1 MDKLSFISFMSIS
14 FPEQIIVFILGT
26 LFIGKKSILKSPVN
40 IVKVVFISLLMSALN
55 YIIRKYLNYELEITI
70 FSMLLFILL
79 LIFVLKYRFYE
90 AISLSVFG
98 FLLILIIEIPMSLL
112 LKNLLE
118 ITSPADLYNNYSKLV
133 PWVFSVRFMQII
145 TIILLYKFDIKVFDM
160 ENSNIKK
167 KEFYIQIA
175 VYLISI
181 LSLAF
186 LTIIMAK
193 VLIFNDNI
201 SESSNNLLRMNICI
215 TLFITATLTVA
226 VRDTYS
232 YYKNKNVLNNNE
244 LIQNIDLIYDMITQ
258 KKYREAKE
266 ALQNLKSHINKN

>member
-1 MDKLSFISFMSIS
+1 MSIS

>member
-14 FPEQIIVFILGT
+14 FPELIIVFILGT

-70 FSMLLFILL
+70 FSMLLFTLL

>member
-175 VYLISI
+175 FYLISI

>member
-70 FSMLLFILL
+70 FSMLLFTLL

-175 VYLISI
+175 FYLISI

>member
-1 MDKLSFISFMSIS
+1 
-14 FPEQIIVFILGT
+14 
-26 LFIGKKSILKSPVN
+26 
-40 IVKVVFISLLMSALN
+40 
-55 YIIRKYLNYELEITI
+55 
-70 FSMLLFILL
+70 
-79 LIFVLKYRFYE
+79 
-90 AISLSVFG
+90 
-98 FLLILIIEIPMSLL
+98 
-112 LKNLLE
+112 
-118 ITSPADLYNNYSKLV
+118 
-133 PWVFSVRFMQII
+133 MQII

-258 KKYREAKE
+258 KKYREAKRSP
-266 ALQNLKSHINKN
+266 AKFKISY

>member
-70 FSMLLFILL
+70 FSMLLFTLL

-258 KKYREAKE
+258 KNYREAKE

>member
-14 FPEQIIVFILGT
+14 FPELIIVFILGT

-70 FSMLLFILL
+70 FSMLLFTLL

-175 VYLISI
+175 FYLISI

>member
-79 LIFVLKYRFYE
+79 LIFVLKYRFYG

-118 ITSPADLYNNYSKLV
+118 ITSP
-133 PWVFSVRFMQII
+133 QIYI
-145 TIILLYKFDIKVFDM
+145 TTTP
-160 ENSNIKK
+160 N
-167 KEFYIQIA
+167 
-175 VYLISI
+175 
-181 LSLAF
+181 
-186 LTIIMAK
+186 
-193 VLIFNDNI
+193 
-201 SESSNNLLRMNICI
+201 
-215 TLFITATLTVA
+215 
-226 VRDTYS
+226 
-232 YYKNKNVLNNNE
+232 
-244 LIQNIDLIYDMITQ
+244 
-258 KKYREAKE
+258 
-266 ALQNLKSHINKN
+266 

>member
-258 KKYREAKE
+258 KNYREAKE

>member
-112 LKNLLE
+112 LK
-118 ITSPADLYNNYSKLV
+118 
-133 PWVFSVRFMQII
+133 
-145 TIILLYKFDIKVFDM
+145 
-160 ENSNIKK
+160 
-167 KEFYIQIA
+167 
-175 VYLISI
+175 
-181 LSLAF
+181 
-186 LTIIMAK
+186 
-193 VLIFNDNI
+193 
-201 SESSNNLLRMNICI
+201 
-215 TLFITATLTVA
+215 
-226 VRDTYS
+226 
-232 YYKNKNVLNNNE
+232 
-244 LIQNIDLIYDMITQ
+244 IYW
-258 KKYREAKE
+258 K
-266 ALQNLKSHINKN
+266 

>member
-26 LFIGKKSILKSPVN
+26 LFIGKKSILKSLVN

-70 FSMLLFILL
+70 FSMLLFTLL

>member
-26 LFIGKKSILKSPVN
+26 LFIGKKSILKSLVN

-70 FSMLLFILL
+70 FSMLLFTLL

-258 KKYREAKE
+258 KNYREAKE

>member
-70 FSMLLFILL
+70 FSMLLFTLL

>member
-193 VLIFNDNI
+193 ILIFNDNI